1 MNKLEILA
9 KLLKEDKITV
19 EEFKTL
25 LEPYYINQ
33 YQPYWYQNYPYT
45 TGYTTTTGLEKREP
59 KDWRELT
66 QTNHMQEIVLGN
78 NGTI

>member
-33 YQPYWYQNYPYT
+33 YQPYW
-45 TGYTTTTGLEKREP
+45 TGYDVPYKVTCGSVTSSDNFVTSG
-59 KDWRELT
+59 
-66 QTNHMQEIVLGN
+66 
-78 NGTI
+78 